1 MDKTSF
7 MGKFI
12 FCFLV
17 WGGVVVCASLPL
29 PAQIPTQSPQIL
41 RGNGPF
47 SGRAKSLVA
56 HNQQLFAIVTDAETY
71 TVSGQSGS
79 NVIAQSGIYRSA
91 DNGATWSVVSS
102 FPVPTLASALFSH
115 NGTLFVL
122 TSSVGLLLY
131 QSRDDGASWSVIPS
145 GIISAVTH
153 LVSFGDTLFARTG
166 LETRISAMV
175 MSVDSGRSWS
185 LVSSPGSIGSVVASR
200 SRSAAAQGRSL
211 LFGGSPNGLLR
222 SADRGISWPIVPTTP
237 AISNVVVFDVA
248 TKANDELF
256 LATSQGVFTSN
267 NDGQTW
273 RSFNTGLEAKTARSF
288 ALQGEILFAA
298 TNDGLYANS
307 GTSWQKVS
315 LSGVNSG
322 AESYDIAVVNNEKIL
337 SLYLGAQNGVF
348 LADISTSGSVSAWEQ
363 INRGLPSTRI
373 EQGGLALS
381 GKTFL
386 AASPILSA
394 FRAIDGTTWTP
405 ASTGLP
411 VSTATLRVAASQ
423 TSAVAVIT
431 NARAVFASSDAA
443 ATWRTASIGI
453 GNDEISSLGN
463 TSGGTQSAERFL
475 LGTQGGSIFR
485 ANDNAAL
492 VWSKILSNPL
502 EGLGVGINGFLQ
514 STNSIYCATNEGLL
528 TSNDAASSWSRVAP
542 AIFPHIPV
550 RSLAAS
556 HRFLLA
562 GTNEGV
568 YRSLDGGRF
577 WQAPQPSANIGTV
590 LSLVIKNGLL
600 YAGTEKNGV
609 FRSTDNGV
617 SWQKLDFANG
627 SLAVS
632 TATSMVVD
640 STKLMIGT
648 PNGIYEYRLPSP
660 FEFPIITSFQPSDS
674 AIAGLTDIVL
684 AVNGAN
690 FSTTA
695 SVVFAGQVL
704 AQQFASATQILVRVP
719 VALLQTIGTVR
730 VEVVNSPMA
739 RTSASFRVV
748 ALPQDFPRLTVSGN
762 TRLEAFSTFVT
773 QTSTVQRYTLSGT
786 NVRDS
791 VLLQAPQGFDLSAD
805 SGRTWNAARLA
816 FTASGGFFTRDIFV
830 RFRPLTSQT
839 VSGVISHSV
848 GGIVLQSLVIVGSP
862 RSLQLEISPNGTL
875 TFGSTQVGRTLKQS
889 VSLVNTNPVSITI
902 ATIFTGV
909 NAADFSASVQQIV
922 IPPSGRATVDVIFSP
937 QGRGEREA
945 IINFS
950 GLASGQISL
959 RGRGL
964 QAVFTFS
971 TAEIQFSTA
980 AFVGQSLRL
989 PAENVR
995 ITNEG
1000 DVSDVVTGFRITDE
1014 SSLGVAFR
1022 VRNFPPVRL
1031 EPGNS
1036 VPVTVEFTPEAEGL
1050 SRNSM
1055 RIQTEDTYTSSA
1067 TVLLRGRAQAL
1078 LPPSLT
1084 APRNGGAV
1092 QGSAA
1097 LLQWQAALLA
1107 THYEVAMEAS
1117 SNSPRLLS
1125 RVIATT
1131 ALTNTSVEI
1140 LSSQAYYWTVRSL
1153 AVSGSDTLARSTWQN
1168 LQFFSSGMESR
1179 ISVPP
1184 LLDFG
1189 FVTQEQVESPP
1200 RGQPLT
1206 VASGVWR
1213 ILDVGIVQENNLA
1226 DADFRAFRVLNRE
1239 TLLNSGAVIRP
1250 SAESYTISLA
1260 FRPPQPR
1267 QRPYSALAEL
1277 RVQNEATGE
1286 IRVLPFQLRAQSS
1299 QCPQI
1304 GAASIGN
1311 QGCPE
1316 TILLLQILPQKTV
1329 FAPGDD
1335 IRLQIHLVGASNL
1348 PPNLER
1354 FMRQLRLTLDVQ
1366 NITLLSFSNRL
1377 SAGTAVAGDTSVRV
1391 VSFASAVGSA
1401 SPSSS
1406 LLSNTDGKIRL
1417 DLLRPSNAL
1426 QNVVL
1431 GELTGKAVIG
1441 LRGLGAT
1448 AEESVT
1454 SARISIANVQWL
1466 SDTREALDSGQVI
1479 VWGGERGVPI
1489 SLQRVEVTVN
1499 TCQTTQGSLLLTA
1512 TLPVNIKSLA
1522 PNPVQ
1527 DETTITFT
1535 LQERGWTEMELING
1549 FGQAIK
1555 KIFAAEMLPGEYTV
1569 RCSVS
1574 DLPSGSY
1581 FLLLRTPFETV
1592 QQRMGVI
1599 R

>member
-17 WGGVVVCASLPL
+17 WGCAVVCASLPI
-29 PAQIPTQSPQIL
+29 PAQIPTQSAQIL

-47 SGRAKSLVA
+47 SGRAKSLVV
-56 HNQQLFAIVTDAETY
+56 HNQQLFVVVTDAENY
-71 TVSGQSGS
+71 TLGGQSGS
-79 NVIAQSGIYRSA
+79 NVVAQSGIYRSA

-102 FPVPTLASALFSH
+102 FPVPSLASALFSH
-115 NGTLFVL
+115 KGTLFVL
-122 TSSVGLLLY
+122 TSSAGLLLY

-145 GIISAVTH
+145 GIITAVTH

-237 AISNVVVFDVA
+237 AITNVVVFDVA
-248 TKANDELF
+248 TKADDELF

-273 RSFNTGLEAKTARSF
+273 RSFNTGLETKTARSL
-288 ALQGEILFAA
+288 ALQGETLFAA

-307 GTSWQKVS
+307 GTSWQKVN

-337 SLYLGAQNGVF
+337 SLYHGAQNGVF
-348 LADISTSGSVSAWEQ
+348 RADISTSGSVSAWEQ

-423 TSAVAVIT
+423 TSAVAVIST
-431 NARAVFASSDAA
+431 SRAVFVSSDAG
-443 ATWRTASIGI
+443 ATWKSAALGI
-453 GNDEISSLGN
+453 GNDQISSLGAS
-463 TSGGTQSAERFL
+463 SGGTPSAERFL

-485 ANDNAAL
+485 ANDNNAL
-492 VWSKILSNPL
+492 VWSKLLLNPF

-528 TSNDAASSWSRVAP
+528 ISNDGASSWNRVAS

-550 RSLAAS
+550 RSLTAS
-556 HRFLLA
+556 QVLLLA

-568 YRSLDGGRF
+568 YRSLDGGRS
-577 WQAPQPSANIGTV
+577 WQAPQATANIGAV
-590 LSLVIKNGLL
+590 LSMVIKNGLL
-600 YAGTEKNGV
+600 YAGTEKSGV

-617 SWQKLDFANG
+617 SWQKLEFADIT
-627 SLAVS
+627 
-632 TATSMVVD
+632 TATSMVAD

-648 PNGIYEYRLPSP
+648 PNGLYEYRLPSP
-660 FEFPIITSFQPSDS
+660 LEFPIITSFQPSDS
-674 AIAGLTDIVL
+674 AFVGLSDVVL
-684 AVNGAN
+684 ALNGVN

-695 SVVFAGQVL
+695 SVVFAGQMLVP
-704 AQQFASATQILVRVP
+704 QSASAEQILVRVP

-730 VEVVNSPMA
+730 VEVVNSALA

-748 ALPQDFPRLTVSGN
+748 TLPQDFPRLTVSAN

-805 SGRTWNAARLA
+805 SGRTWTAARLT
-816 FTASGGFFTRDIFV
+816 FIASGSSFSRDIFV
-830 RFRPLTSQT
+830 RFRPLTSQS
-839 VSGVISHSV
+839 VSGVISHSI
-848 GGIVLQSLVIVGSP
+848 GGIVLQLLAIVGSP
-862 RSLQLEISPNGTL
+862 RSLQLEISPNSVL
-875 TFGSTQVGRTLKQS
+875 TFGATQVGRSLKQS

-922 IPPSGRATVDVIFSP
+922 IPPSGRATVDIIFSP
-937 QGRGEREA
+937 QGRGDREA
-945 IINFS
+945 IINFI

-959 RGRGL
+959 RARGT
-964 QAVFTFS
+964 QAVFTLS

-980 AFVGQSLRL
+980 AFVGQSLKL
-989 PAENVR
+989 PVETVQ

-1014 SSLGVAFR
+1014 SSSGVAFR
-1022 VRNFPPVRL
+1022 VRNFSPVRL

-1036 VPVTVEFTPEAEGL
+1036 ASVTVEFAPEAEGL
-1050 SRNSM
+1050 SRNSL
-1055 RIQTEDTYTSSA
+1055 RLQTQDAFTSSA

-1084 APRNGGAV
+1084 LPRNGGVV

-1107 THYEVAMEAS
+1107 THYEVAMEAAG
-1117 SNSPRLLS
+1117 NSPRLFS

-1131 ALTNTSVEI
+1131 ALSNTSVEV
-1140 LSSQAYYWTVRSL
+1140 LASQSYYWTVRSL
-1153 AVSGSDTLARSTWQN
+1153 ALSGADTLARSAWQN
-1168 LQFFSSGMESR
+1168 LQFFSSGTESR

-1189 FVTQEQVESPP
+1189 VVTQEQVESPP
-1200 RGQPLT
+1200 RGQPIT

-1213 ILDVGIVQENNLA
+1213 ILDVGIVQENNLT

-1239 TLLNSGAVIRP
+1239 SLLTSGAVLRP
-1250 SAESYTISLA
+1250 SSETYTISMA

-1277 RVQNEATGE
+1277 RLQNEATGE
-1286 IRVLPFQLRAQSS
+1286 IRLLPFQLRAQSA

-1304 GAASIGN
+1304 GAGSNGN

-1316 TILLLQILPQKTV
+1316 TILHLQILPQKAV

-1335 IRLQIHLVGASNL
+1335 IRIQIQLVRVSNL

-1366 NITLLSFSNRL
+1366 NITLLSFSDRL
-1377 SAGTAVAGDTSVRV
+1377 SLGTAVAGDTSVRV
-1391 VSFASAVGSA
+1391 VSFVSAVGSA
-1401 SPSSS
+1401 SSSSSS

-1431 GELTGKAVIG
+1431 GELTGRAVIG

-1448 AEESVT
+1448 PEESVT

-1466 SDTREALDSGQVI
+1466 SDTREVLDSGQVI
-1479 VWGGERGVPI
+1479 IWGGERGVPI
-1489 SLQRVEVTVN
+1489 TLQRVEVTVN

-1512 TLPVNIKSLA
+1512 SLPVNIKSLA

-1527 DETTITFT
+1527 EETTITFT

-1549 FGQAIK
+1549 FGQSVK
-1555 KIFAAEMLPGEYTV
+1555 KILQSEMLPGEYSV
-1569 RCSVS
+1569 RCSVT